1 MKKLIVPVITP
12 FNEDETVNY
21 TELKRIVRGLLDEGA
36 DGIFAG
42 GSSAECF
49 MLDEEERRKILE
61 TVVKAADGAEVIAH
75 VGAIGG
81 RLTAELARHAKRA
94 GASAVAS
101 VPPFYFKFQ
110 YENIRD
116 YYWDLADAA
125 GLPTMIY
132 YFPACTQ
139 TTFAADQMAEILL
152 GRKNIYSVKFTDSDY
167 YVMERIKALT
177 GREIISG
184 RDECFLSAIAA
195 GADGAIGTTFNFM
208 IGHYKR
214 ILKLMQSGHLEDALA
229 VQKKINSIIAAM
241 GNADIFHATKFLM
254 EKKGY
259 HSGRA
264 RKPFCPLTEEQK
276 RTLSEAYEKNQ
287 L

>member
-12 FNEDETVNY
+12 FKDDESVDY
-21 TELKRIVRGLLDEGA
+21 AELKRIVRGLLDEGA

-49 MLDEEERRKILE
+49 LLDEEERKKTLE
-61 TVVKAADGAEVIAH
+61 AVVEAAEGAEVIAH

-81 RLTAELARHAKRA
+81 RLTADLARHAKRA

-110 YENIRD
+110 YENIRE
-116 YYWDLADAA
+116 YYWALADAA
-125 GLPTMIY
+125 RLPTMVY
-132 YFPACTQ
+132 YFPACTRM
-139 TTFAADQMAEILL
+139 TFEAEQMAEILL
-152 GRKNIYSVKFTDSDY
+152 GRENILSVKFTDSDY
-167 YVMERIKALT
+167 YVMERVKALT

-184 RDECFLSAIAA
+184 RDECFLPAIAA

-208 IGHYKR
+208 LGHYKR
-214 ILKLMQSGHLEDALA
+214 ILELMRAGKTEEAMA
-229 VQKKINSIIAAM
+229 VQTKINAVVAAM
-241 GNADIFHATKFLM
+241 GHADIFHATKFLM

-259 HSGRA
+259 RSGIA
-264 RKPFCPLTEEQK
+264 RKPFLPLTEEQK
-276 RTLSEAYEKNQ
+276 RLLSEAYERNQ